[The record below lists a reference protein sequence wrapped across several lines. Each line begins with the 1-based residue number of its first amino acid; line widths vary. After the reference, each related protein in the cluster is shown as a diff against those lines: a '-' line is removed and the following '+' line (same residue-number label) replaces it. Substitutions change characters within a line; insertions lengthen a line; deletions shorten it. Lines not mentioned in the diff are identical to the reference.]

1 MRLHQVIWFICVGIL
16 VTACGQEGEAT
27 PTAVTPNTL
36 PPPTPTAIPTE
47 PPPTPTATPT
57 ETAVPSPTATTP
69 PTLTP
74 TPAPTDTAVS
84 GASIITILA
93 PAPHAAITVG
103 QELIIQGRAVP
114 PPTQPLTV
122 RITAAGGQ
130 DVWQETATI
139 DAAGE
144 WLVTAVLP
152 FTTTG
157 PAELS
162 AQLAGA
168 VNGTAMPITLLPQT
182 GADKSFITLNRPV
195 AGDTAVAGYTILFEG
210 RVNNPVNET
219 ITITVL
225 DQGCTTTVANQ
236 SFNVARGS
244 WLGYTI
250 VSTQATPGPG
260 CAIAYTGVPGQE
272 NLREVRIPLTIL
284 AADDAQ
290 AIQLQLGNSDTIGFN
305 AGQNTYLFGIAI
317 NAPERE
323 VRLRLETDDPA
334 RPSGLITSATAYA
347 NQYGFWEIDLEIPAN
362 ARGGAL
368 LYITI
373 GNSEATYREIRL
385 PVTIE

>member
-1 MRLHQVIWFICVGIL
+1 MRLRQVIWFICVGIV
-16 VTACGQEGEAT
+16 VTACGQEGEET
-27 PTAVTPNTL
+27 PTAVAPNTL
-36 PPPTPTAIPTE
+36 PPPTLTAAPTE
-47 PPPTPTATPT
+47 PLPTHTAAPTA
-57 ETAVPSPTATTP
+57 TAVPSSTAAP
-69 PTLTP
+69 PATLTP
-74 TPAPTDTAVS
+74 TPLPTNTAVS
-84 GASIITILA
+84 TASTVTILA
-93 PAPHAAITVG
+93 PAPDAEIIVG
-103 QELIIQGRAVP
+103 QEITIQGRAVP
-114 PPTQPLTV
+114 PPTEPLTV
-122 RITAAGGQ
+122 RITAAGERE
-130 DVWQETATI
+130 VWQETVAA

-144 WLVTAVLP
+144 WAVTAVLP
-152 FTTTG
+152 LTTTG

-162 AQLAGA
+162 AQLAGVA
-168 VNGTAMPITLLPQT
+168 NGTAVPITLLPQT
-182 GADKSFITLNRPV
+182 GADKSFITLNRPA

-219 ITITVL
+219 ITIAVL
-225 DQGCTTTVANQ
+225 DQACTSSVANQ
-236 SFNVARGS
+236 SFTVARGN

-250 VSTQATPGPG
+250 VSTQAAPGPG

-284 AADDAQ
+284 AANDEQ
-290 AIQLQLGNSDTIGFN
+290 AIQLQLGNSGAIGFS

-323 VRLRLETDDPA
+323 VRLRLEADDPA

-368 LYITI
+368 LYITT
-373 GNSEATYREIRL
+373 GSSDATYREIRL

>member
-1 MRLHQVIWFICVGIL
+1 M
-16 VTACGQEGEAT
+16 
-27 PTAVTPNTL
+27 
-36 PPPTPTAIPTE
+36 
-47 PPPTPTATPT
+47 
-57 ETAVPSPTATTP
+57 
-69 PTLTP
+69 
-74 TPAPTDTAVS
+74 
-84 GASIITILA
+84 
-93 PAPHAAITVG
+93 
-103 QELIIQGRAVP
+103 
-114 PPTQPLTV
+114 
-122 RITAAGGQ
+122 
-130 DVWQETATI
+130 
-139 DAAGE
+139 
-144 WLVTAVLP
+144 P

-162 AQLAGA
+162 AQLAA
-168 VNGTAMPITLLPQT
+168 VANGTAVPIILLPQT
-182 GADKSFITLNRPV
+182 GADKSFITVNRPA

-225 DQGCTTTVANQ
+225 DQACTTTVANQ
-236 SFNVARGS
+236 SFNVARGN

-250 VSTQATPGPG
+250 ISTQATPGPG

-284 AADDAQ
+284 AANDEQ
-290 AIQLQLGNSDTIGFN
+290 AIQLQLGNSSTIDFS

-323 VRLRLETDDPA
+323 VRLRLEADDPA

-373 GNSEATYREIRL
+373 GSSEATYREIRL

>member
-16 VTACGQEGEAT
+16 VTACGQEGKAT
-27 PTAVTPNTL
+27 PMAVTPNTL

-47 PPPTPTATPT
+47 PPPTNTAAPTA
-57 ETAVPSPTATTP
+57 TAVPSPAATTP
-69 PTLTP
+69 VTLTP

-84 GASIITILA
+84 TASTVTILA
-93 PAPHAAITVG
+93 PSPNAEITVG

-130 DVWQETATI
+130 DIWQETTKT

-144 WLVTAVLP
+144 WSVTAVLP

-162 AQLAGA
+162 AQLASVTNSTA
-168 VNGTAMPITLLPQT
+168 VPITLLPQT
-182 GADKSFITLNRPV
+182 GADKSFITVNRPAV
-195 AGDTAVAGYTILFEG
+195 GDTAVAGYTILFEG

-225 DQGCTTTVANQ
+225 DQACTTTVANQ
-236 SFNVARGS
+236 SFNVARGN

-260 CAIAYTGVPGQE
+260 CAIAYTGIPGQE

-284 AADDAQ
+284 AADDEQ
-290 AIQLQLGNSDTIGFN
+290 AIQLQLGNSGTIGFS

-323 VRLRLETDDPA
+323 VRLRLEADDPA

-373 GNSEATYREIRL
+373 GSSEAAYREIRL